1 MSNYIPVADLTV
13 EEHDARKKRVN
24 DRYAHDLKFNPEL
37 TAQRKKKK
45 SDHKKNLRYINR
57 PAFDKANASKH
68 TN

>member
-37 TAQRKKKK
+37 TA
-45 SDHKKNLRYINR
+45 
-57 PAFDKANASKH
+57 
-68 TN
+68 